1 MGSKFT
7 VQSTTTESVD
17 QETGEVKIVEVQKL
31 QTIKVDS
38 EDKFFAIYYN
48 MLKTFYQIK
57 YIKDVL
63 LLIKLTQ
70 LANYN
75 TGEVELSAKKRD
87 ELCTELDL
95 RKPHLSTALKRLTEL
110 ELISGERGS
119 YVINPA
125 IFWKGDAKTRKQI
138 LINKGIEFT
147 VKFKM

>member
-57 YIKDVL
+57 
-63 LLIKLTQ
+63 
-70 LANYN
+70 
-75 TGEVELSAKKRD
+75 
-87 ELCTELDL
+87 
-95 RKPHLSTALKRLTEL
+95 
-110 ELISGERGS
+110 
-119 YVINPA
+119 
-125 IFWKGDAKTRKQI
+125 
-138 LINKGIEFT
+138 
-147 VKFKM
+147 

>member
-70 LANYN
+70 LANYI
-75 TGEVELSAKKRD
+75 TGEV
-87 ELCTELDL
+87 
-95 RKPHLSTALKRLTEL
+95 
-110 ELISGERGS
+110 
-119 YVINPA
+119 
-125 IFWKGDAKTRKQI
+125 
-138 LINKGIEFT
+138 
-147 VKFKM
+147 